1 MADREKE
8 QELLFEVES
17 AGTEARVIAMCDKG
31 ELLGYAAVE
40 VQGDE
45 LKLLKLAAESYD
57 FSQKPNMEQTFI
69 LDSLMR
75 AAASYGENF
84 GANQIVTAFPDFF
97 QFFKLR
103 GFQTDDSHAFT
114 PMSTIVKYE

>member
-40 VQGDE
+40 VHGDE
-45 LKLLKLAAESYD
+45 LTLL
-57 FSQKPNMEQTFI
+57 
-69 LDSLMR
+69 
-75 AAASYGENF
+75 
-84 GANQIVTAFPDFF
+84 
-97 QFFKLR
+97 
-103 GFQTDDSHAFT
+103 
-114 PMSTIVKYE
+114 